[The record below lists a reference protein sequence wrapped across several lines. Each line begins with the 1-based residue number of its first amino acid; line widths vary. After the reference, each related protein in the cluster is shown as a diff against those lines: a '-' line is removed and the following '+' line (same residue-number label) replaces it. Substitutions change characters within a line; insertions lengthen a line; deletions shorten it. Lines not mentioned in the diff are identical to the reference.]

1 MNIISLED
9 LILISINVLLFY
21 IIQTYFFSN
30 LADKLGIHNISK
42 LINDADLAMQKNT
55 YGKLNVKSLFKL
67 TDDDINDINNNK
79 KKRDVKNRKIL
90 TPIYNMIKIGGVS
103 LIIALFVLPNTET
116 SSLKFDNSFKFRPI
130 LTTIFKPTNLVLI
143 LITFL
148 IYGTELYLFLRVM
161 KRYNFIQL
169 YDLFTDE
176 VGYNK
181 YKLKNHKNDN
191 NQLNNSFIDKEVKLF
206 NTFTFLVNQYYIFNK
221 RLKAG
226 STVRDAIPDFL
237 LENVE
242 NKLESDI
249 QDEINEKTNAENNAE
264 IINEVVDVLN
274 TNPDLTN
281 ELTGIDNVEN
291 VDNTIDNVENVD
303 NIKENFLSKKKS
315 LSKNLKNELK
325 YNKNIT
331 PIIIE
336 TYKQYISVNKDTNKL
351 YDNDFINKINNINKD
366 YSYDDIVKKTFEKY
380 NNTDDIN
387 IIKTIDSNLNF
398 YTNKKI
404 NKKIKENFTK
414 NKIKKIV
421 KNISN
426 DVINDIHNVLK
437 ENKNIE
443 INLFN
448 ISNKIITDIENHVN
462 N

>member
-21 IIQTYFFSN
+21 IIQTYFFTN
-30 LADKLGIHNISK
+30 LADKLGIQNISN
-42 LINDADLAMQKNT
+42 LINDADLAMQKST
-55 YGKLNVKSLFKL
+55 YGKLNIKSLFKI
-67 TDDDINDINNNK
+67 TDDDINDISDIK
-79 KKRDVKNRKIL
+79 KKRHEKNRKVL

-116 SSLKFDNSFKFRPI
+116 SSLKFDNNFKFRPI
-130 LTTIFKPTNLVLI
+130 LTTIFKPTNIILI

-161 KRYNFIQL
+161 KKYNFIQL
-169 YDLFTDE
+169 YDIFTDE

-181 YKLKNHKNDN
+181 YKIKNHKNDN
-191 NQLNNSFIDKEVKLF
+191 NQLNNLFIDNEVKLF
-206 NTFTFLVNQYYIFNK
+206 NTFTFLIDQYYIFNK
-221 RLKAG
+221 KLKAG
-226 STVRDAIPDFL
+226 STVQDAIPEFL

-281 ELTGIDNVEN
+281 ELTV
-291 VDNTIDNVENVD
+291 IDNVENVD

-336 TYKQYISVNKDTNKL
+336 THKQYISVNKDTNKL

-366 YSYDDIVKKTFEKY
+366 YSYYDIVKKTFEKY

-462 N
+462 NN